1 MSDRYASFAECI
13 QREQENVD
21 FRVCCFNRGSSIAI
35 VAPHGGGIEPGTSE
49 LAEAIAGNTFSLY
62 LFEGLKSINNRTLH
76 IASHRF
82 DEPRCLALVE
92 RATTVVTVHGEKSEE
107 EVVFLGGRDEEIAAR
122 ITDYL
127 QAYNF
132 QVCHHKNIGL
142 QGRSRQN
149 ICNRGSTG
157 KGVQIEI
164 ARGLRQ
170 TFFSSLNRSGRTR
183 KTQQFDNC
191 VTALRKAI
199 AEMP

>member
-1 MSDRYASFAECI
+1 MSDRYVSFAECA
-13 QREQENVD
+13 QQEREHVD
-21 FRVCCFNRGSSIAI
+21 FRVCCVDRGSSIAI

-49 LAEAIAGNTFSLY
+49 LVEAIAGNTFSFY
-62 LFEGLKSINNRTLH
+62 LFEGLKSRDNRTLH

-82 DEPRCLALVE
+82 NEPRCLALVE
-92 RATTVVTVHGEKSEE
+92 GAATVITIHGEQSEE
-107 EVVFLGGRDEEIAAR
+107 EVVFLAGRDEVSARRIA
-122 ITDYL
+122 DYL

-132 QVCHHKNIGL
+132 QVRRHEDIGL

-149 ICNRGSTG
+149 ICNRGFTG
-157 KGVQIEI
+157 KGVQLEI

-170 TFFSSLNRSGRTR
+170 TFFASLNRSGRTS
-183 KTQQFDNC
+183 KTRQFDNC